1 MENKEEEKKYA
12 ATYDGEVKENDIQQW
27 KSRYG
32 KVIRIDVVDGDE
44 LHVGYFHRPKLETM
58 SAVSKIAKTDEVK
71 SAEVMFDN
79 CWLGGSKAL
88 REDTVLFLE
97 VTKQLGTIFKHCMSS
112 LKTCRGASAFGGRQ
126 QARLRKRMRP
136 HTGELGH
143 RPGDAVTRN
152 GLRTMRRRCGLNNG
166 G

>member
-1 MENKEEEKKYA
+1 MNMENKEEEKKYA

-112 LKTCRGASAFGGRQ
+112 LKN
-126 QARLRKRMRP
+126 L
-136 HTGELGH
+136 
-143 RPGDAVTRN
+143 
-152 GLRTMRRRCGLNNG
+152 
-166 G
+166 